1 MKVEKHRILLYS
13 WLPTGTYLKNLA
25 IWHCF
30 PLKSGEFG
38 PIFPWKNLCVYRSK
52 SYFSGWNLTKSHQNK
67 KTLILCIQIEFSVNW
82 GDSIYWFVVSSL
94 KVRFFAVMCCIYYV
108 EEFNWRFFGVANSCY
123 FVKYFLKKMC
133 FYLQNENKSN
143 SSCQIAYYDGFK
155 CFYLKYALIMLHT
168 MHIDHLNKMHPNMCV
183 LHHF

>member
-94 KVRFFAVMCCIYYV
+94 KVQFLLLCAVFIML
-108 EEFNWRFFGVANSCY
+108 RSLTGD
-123 FVKYFLKKMC
+123 FLGWPILATLWNIFWKKC
-133 FYLQNENKSN
+133 VF
-143 SSCQIAYYDGFK
+143 IFK
-155 CFYLKYALIMLHT
+155 MKTKVIVLAKLLIMMVLSAST
-168 MHIDHLNKMHPNMCV
+168 LSMHW
-183 LHHF
+183 